1 MVLTIKFEVDEKLS
15 LYSVLFTGPSS
26 QQLLLVRNT
35 RLLRSDVTDIG
46 PKDSNFPQNAWGLL
60 DSTAQDHIFSVIPG
74 NSDHIFSVIPGN
86 SDAIK
91 VEQFSCQLSKYLTFV
106 FVVLPPAYLASNR
119 AVLRRQIQK
128 LIFLP
133 WNLVTVG
140 CKVFLIS

>member
-1 MVLTIKFEVDEKLS
+1 MAQGTCFVIIGSHALAQRPAI
-15 LYSVLFTGPSS
+15 SS
-26 QQLLLVRNT
+26 RHFSGNNAAIETQ
-35 RLLRSDVTDIG
+35 VTDIG

-60 DSTAQDHIFSVIPG
+60 DSTAHNHIFSVKPG

-133 WNLVTVG
+133 WNLVTVWP
-140 CKVFLIS
+140 

>member
-1 MVLTIKFEVDEKLS
+1 MLCQKYQIT
-15 LYSVLFTGPSS
+15 
-26 QQLLLVRNT
+26 Q
-35 RLLRSDVTDIG
+35 VTDIG

-140 CKVFLIS
+140 IVSWHKHENSRFYKYFH